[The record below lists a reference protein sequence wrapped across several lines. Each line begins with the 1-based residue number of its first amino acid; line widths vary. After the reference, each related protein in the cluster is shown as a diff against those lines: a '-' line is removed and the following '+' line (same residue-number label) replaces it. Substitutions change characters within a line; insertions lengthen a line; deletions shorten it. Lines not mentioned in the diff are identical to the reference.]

1 MPLSLTDTMTYEPGA
16 SPKLYVDHRDVRL
29 CLGDDRDRLLAS
41 SRLAHYAGGAIQ
53 VQDVLRTIPSD
64 LVVFDRPPRGH
75 RDPWLDVEP
84 AYRRGEL

>member
-1 MPLSLTDTMTYEPGA
+1 MAGRQSEAGLLSPLLGRVERLEETG
-16 SPKLYVDHRDVRL
+16 LY
-29 CLGDDRDRLLAS
+29 LLAS

-64 LVVFDRPPRGH
+64 LVVFDRSPRGH

-84 AYRRGEL
+84 AYRHGEL